1 MNYLAHYYLDHTDP
15 RPHFTL
21 GLILPDLVRNFKK
34 QYRLNPLHLTD
45 ATPADKMLHL
55 NQGVHRHFHADKVF
69 HTSAFFDQHNSE
81 LKAKLYAA
89 GFESINKYTYF
100 VAHVLLEMIIDKVL
114 LQQHPLLCLNFYHAL
129 EKTEKAVIG
138 NYLQI
143 SGNLTHEHVNQFLLF
158 FDQFCQN
165 QYLFHYRHYDGLL
178 YGLERMYQRYVPSTF
193 TNADKQKLAAIIEQT
208 EESIAPLLTILFAKD
223 GIFG

>member
-21 GLILPDLVRNFKK
+21 GLVLPDLVRNFQK

-45 ATPADKMLHL
+45 AKPADEMLHL

-69 HTSAFFDQHNSE
+69 HTSTFFDQQNSE
-81 LKAKLYAA
+81 LKRKLYAA
-89 GFESINKYTYF
+89 GFESINKYIYF
-100 VAHVLLEMIIDKVL
+100 VAHVLLEMVIDRVL
-114 LQQHPLLCLNFYHAL
+114 IQQHPLLCFNFYDAL
-129 EKTEKAVIG
+129 EKTDKLVIG

-143 SGNLTHEHVNQFLLF
+143 SGKFTNEHSEQFLLYF
-158 FDQFCQN
+158 SQFCKS
-165 QYLFHYRHYDGLL
+165 QYLFHYRHNDGLL
-178 YGLERMYQRYVPSTF
+178 YGLERMYQRYVPGVFSV
-193 TNADKQKLAAIIEQT
+193 ADKEKLVVIIEQT
-208 EESIAPLLTILFAKD
+208 EESIAPLLTILFAEE